1 MVNELHSIRY
11 DKTQLSYYDAVA
23 EARNGLQ
30 EDAIHGIPPPT
41 FAPFISP
48 GSFGGIRLTNT
59 LMKVVFSSFMKV
71 TEPYMQASF
80 QMSIDEGLAM
90 DHTHKF
96 SNSIYVSGRSGRV
109 FTASITG
116 TGLGG
121 EINWSRMMYTKSL
134 SECQLL
140 FQEYKEARLN
150 AGVPLLKQFETDNVK
165 SDRRFIEHHF
175 PELKEGVVPNDKGPD
190 GCMKATIL
198 EEQYV
203 FINTCAAANNWAGS
217 IINSDLLVNSP
228 KEVLVGLD
236 AEWNKGDTGIHLL
249 QLSFPDHLVAVFDLQ
264 QMEVYDEPRRPFLNM
279 LKRLLHLKCIVA
291 CGSQVGGD
299 CGRLEQIQV
308 NIDRRLDLKQ
318 VAIRHD
324 SEQPHGTGL
333 QGLSR

>member
-1 MVNELHSIRY
+1 MVHEFANLFTKRIMFGPFTQMVNELHSFRY

-23 EARNGLQ
+23 EACNGLQ

-96 SNSIYVSGRSGRV
+96 SNSIYVSGCSGRV

-121 EINWSRMMYTKSL
+121 EINWSRMTYTKSL

-150 AGVPLLKQFETDNVK
+150 AGVPLLKRFETDNVK

-236 AEWNKGDTGIHLL
+236 AEWNKGDTGIRLL

-264 QMEVYDEPRRPFLNM
+264 QMEVYDEPRCPFPNM
-279 LKRLLHLKCIVA
+279 LK
-291 CGSQVGGD
+291 
-299 CGRLEQIQV
+299 
-308 NIDRRLDLKQ
+308 
-318 VAIRHD
+318 
-324 SEQPHGTGL
+324 
-333 QGLSR
+333 